1 MATPKTFWTIWGAG
15 LAVWAAALAL
25 AAPWDLAI
33 SSALVDREAAL
44 GRLVALAGE
53 WPAWAATAFCLVIL
67 ILGRK
72 PGSSLRAYRPMA
84 LAVILLAIICP
95 LIITQSFKFLW
106 GRVRFRDL
114 GAGFAGFTP
123 FYIPAGPGAGL
134 SFPSGHVAMAFAL
147 APAVFFLA
155 RLRGALPALI
165 ALAGVLL
172 YGLVI
177 AFGRIQAGAHY
188 LTDCLFSIGLSFLLA
203 AVLVRCLAGGARNP
217 PGRGARAGP

>member
-1 MATPKTFWTIWGAG
+1 VTTPKTFWSIWATG
-15 LAVWAAALAL
+15 LAAWIAALLL
-25 AAPWDLAI
+25 AGPWELEI
-33 SSALVDREAAL
+33 SAALVDRQAAL

-72 PGSSLRAYRPMA
+72 PGSSLRAWRPLA
-84 LAVILLAIICP
+84 WAVIILAVISP

-114 GAGFAGFTP
+114 GMDFAGFTP

-134 SFPSGHVAMAFAL
+134 SFPSGHVAMAL
-147 APAVFFLA
+147 VLTPLVFFLA
-155 RLRGALPALI
+155 RLRGLLPALI

-172 YGLVI
+172 YGLVV

-188 LTDCLFSIGLSFLLA
+188 LTDCLFSAGLSFLLA
-203 AVLVRCLAGGARNP
+203 AVLARWLSSGSRSLR
-217 PGRGARAGP
+217 GRGARAGP